1 MASLYS
7 FVHMHVHKCFPYK
20 TRMIL
25 NLLQKINYF
34 ILYHYIVPEKQCAL
48 FKYETNHCS
57 IVSSV
62 ICIIHIISLILL
74 N

>member
-20 TRMIL
+20 IGMIL

-34 ILYHYIVPEKQCAL
+34 ILHHYIVPEKSVPYSNMKLTIAL
-48 FKYETNHCS
+48 LFP
-57 IVSSV
+57 V
-62 ICIIHIISLILL
+62 
-74 N
+74 